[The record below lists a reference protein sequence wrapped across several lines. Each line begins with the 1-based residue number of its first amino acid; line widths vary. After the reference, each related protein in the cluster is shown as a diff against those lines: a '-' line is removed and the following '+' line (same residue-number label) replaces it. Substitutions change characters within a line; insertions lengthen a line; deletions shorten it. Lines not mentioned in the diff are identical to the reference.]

1 MEFYAHKR
9 EMPDGAIV
17 TQTVR
22 EHLVGTAQRAA
33 QCLRQ
38 VGLEHAGYLAGLLH
52 DLGKYTEAFQQY
64 LDEGD
69 STKRGSVIH
78 TFQGCRYLM
87 EQYHRGDIQTI
98 SCAELL
104 AFAVGAH
111 HGLFDCVDQMRRIGL
126 QYRAEKQ
133 DISYEEAVAAF
144 RQEIPTE
151 EIETLFAAA
160 SEEINEVIGRMDR
173 TYDND
178 REYAFE
184 TGLLARLL
192 LSAVIE
198 GDRCDTAAFQID
210 AHPRV
215 WPEDMAPIWKDRLEY
230 LEEKLQEFPCG
241 TPVEK
246 ARHAISDQCR
256 VFAENKPGI
265 YRLNVPTGGGKT
277 LSSLRYALAHAM
289 YFRKSRLI
297 FTSPLLSI
305 LEQNAAVIHQ
315 YVGDDSLILEHH
327 SNVVQTEP
335 AQGELDERELLVQSW
350 NAPIIIT
357 TLVQLLNTLFDG
369 RTTAIRRFQALCS
382 SVIVID
388 EVQTVPVKML
398 TLFNLA
404 LRFLSEQCGATIV
417 LCSATQPELKG

>member
-151 EIETLFAAA
+151 EIETLFAASCRRPSGHSA
-160 SEEINEVIGRMDR
+160 DRSPACFRRTHGTDLRSHAGLFPPACRM
-173 TYDND
+173 
-178 REYAFE
+178 
-184 TGLLARLL
+184 G
-192 LSAVIE
+192 IP
-198 GDRCDTAAFQID
+198 AAFLPDIPID
-210 AHPRV
+210 LS
-215 WPEDMAPIWKDRLEY
+215 RLEPY
-230 LEEKLQEFPCG
+230 PPAKLADVHRSGRPPCRSG
-241 TPVEK
+241 LP
-246 ARHAISDQCR
+246 R
-256 VFAENKPGI
+256 
-265 YRLNVPTGGGKT
+265 
-277 LSSLRYALAHAM
+277 SLR
-289 YFRKSRLI
+289 
-297 FTSPLLSI
+297 T
-305 LEQNAAVIHQ
+305 
-315 YVGDDSLILEHH
+315 
-327 SNVVQTEP
+327 
-335 AQGELDERELLVQSW
+335 
-350 NAPIIIT
+350 
-357 TLVQLLNTLFDG
+357 
-369 RTTAIRRFQALCS
+369 
-382 SVIVID
+382 
-388 EVQTVPVKML
+388 
-398 TLFNLA
+398 
-404 LRFLSEQCGATIV
+404 GAT
-417 LCSATQPELKG
+417 LRAGLFQKRTRDRYHRSCPCDQ

>member
-144 RQEIPTE
+144 RQEIPTV
-151 EIETLFAAA
+151 
-160 SEEINEVIGRMDR
+160 SQQSS
-173 TYDND
+173 
-178 REYAFE
+178 
-184 TGLLARLL
+184 
-192 LSAVIE
+192 LSGIL
-198 GDRCDTAAFQID
+198 CDMPNI
-210 AHPRV
+210 
-215 WPEDMAPIWKDRLEY
+215 
-230 LEEKLQEFPCG
+230 
-241 TPVEK
+241 
-246 ARHAISDQCR
+246 
-256 VFAENKPGI
+256 
-265 YRLNVPTGGGKT
+265 GKT
-277 LSSLRYALAHAM
+277 FTARYYVQSHKNAV
-289 YFRKSRLI
+289 Y
-297 FTSPLLSI
+297 PLLKS
-305 LEQNAAVIHQ
+305 
-315 YVGDDSLILEHH
+315 DTSLPL
-327 SNVVQTEP
+327 SVVVWFPDATE
-335 AQGELDERELLVQSW
+335 A
-350 NAPIIIT
+350 
-357 TLVQLLNTLFDG
+357 
-369 RTTAIRRFQALCS
+369 
-382 SVIVID
+382 
-388 EVQTVPVKML
+388 
-398 TLFNLA
+398 
-404 LRFLSEQCGATIV
+404 
-417 LCSATQPELKG
+417 

>member
-133 DISYEEAVAAF
+133 DISYEEAVAARSMHIREF
-144 RQEIPTE
+144 GRRIWLRSGK
-151 EIETLFAAA
+151 IDWNIWKKSCRNSHAARRWKKPGMR
-160 SEEINEVIGRMDR
+160 SQI
-173 TYDND
+173 
-178 REYAFE
+178 
-184 TGLLARLL
+184 
-192 LSAVIE
+192 SAV
-198 GDRCDTAAFQID
+198 CS
-210 AHPRV
+210 P
-215 WPEDMAPIWKDRLEY
+215 
-230 LEEKLQEFPCG
+230 
-241 TPVEK
+241 
-246 ARHAISDQCR
+246 
-256 VFAENKPGI
+256 
-265 YRLNVPTGGGKT
+265 KT
-277 LSSLRYALAHAM
+277 
-289 YFRKSRLI
+289 SRG
-297 FTSPLLSI
+297 SI
-305 LEQNAAVIHQ
+305 
-315 YVGDDSLILEHH
+315 G
-327 SNVVQTEP
+327 
-335 AQGELDERELLVQSW
+335 
-350 NAPIIIT
+350 
-357 TLVQLLNTLFDG
+357 
-369 RTTAIRRFQALCS
+369 
-382 SVIVID
+382 
-388 EVQTVPVKML
+388 
-398 TLFNLA
+398 
-404 LRFLSEQCGATIV
+404 
-417 LCSATQPELKG
+417 

>member
-22 EHLVGTAQRAA
+22 EHLVGTAQRAV

-151 EIETLFAAA
+151 EIETLLQRLRRRSTKPLVAWTGPMITIA
-160 SEEINEVIGRMDR
+160 S
-173 TYDND
+173 T
-178 REYAFE
+178 
-184 TGLLARLL
+184 LLKQAC
-192 LSAVIE
+192 S
-198 GDRCDTAAFQID
+198 
-210 AHPRV
+210 
-215 WPEDMAPIWKDRLEY
+215 
-230 LEEKLQEFPCG
+230 
-241 TPVEK
+241 
-246 ARHAISDQCR
+246 
-256 VFAENKPGI
+256 
-265 YRLNVPTGGGKT
+265 
-277 LSSLRYALAHAM
+277 
-289 YFRKSRLI
+289 
-297 FTSPLLSI
+297 
-305 LEQNAAVIHQ
+305 
-315 YVGDDSLILEHH
+315 
-327 SNVVQTEP
+327 
-335 AQGELDERELLVQSW
+335 QG
-350 NAPIIIT
+350 
-357 TLVQLLNTLFDG
+357 
-369 RTTAIRRFQALCS
+369 CS
-382 SVIVID
+382 CP
-388 EVQTVPVKML
+388 Q
-398 TLFNLA
+398 
-404 LRFLSEQCGATIV
+404 
-417 LCSATQPELKG
+417 

>member
-38 VGLEHAGYLAGLLH
+38 VDLEHAGYLAGLLH

-178 REYAFE
+178 REYAFD

-230 LEEKLQEFPCG
+230 LEEMVFRPLAGCGLFPSGRCLRHGLSGVSVPLRGVGCFLQASG
-241 TPVEK
+241 LY
-246 ARHAISDQCR
+246 Q
-256 VFAENKPGI
+256 
-265 YRLNVPTGGGKT
+265 
-277 LSSLRYALAHAM
+277 
-289 YFRKSRLI
+289 
-297 FTSPLLSI
+297 
-305 LEQNAAVIHQ
+305 
-315 YVGDDSLILEHH
+315 
-327 SNVVQTEP
+327 
-335 AQGELDERELLVQSW
+335 
-350 NAPIIIT
+350 
-357 TLVQLLNTLFDG
+357 
-369 RTTAIRRFQALCS
+369 
-382 SVIVID
+382 
-388 EVQTVPVKML
+388 
-398 TLFNLA
+398 
-404 LRFLSEQCGATIV
+404 
-417 LCSATQPELKG
+417 

>member
-173 TYDND
+173 NYDSD

-184 TGLLARLL
+184 TAATRRPSRSMHIREFGRRIWLRSGKIDWNIWKKSCRDSHAARRWKKPGMRSQI
-192 LSAVIE
+192 SAV
-198 GDRCDTAAFQID
+198 CS
-210 AHPRV
+210 P
-215 WPEDMAPIWKDRLEY
+215 
-230 LEEKLQEFPCG
+230 
-241 TPVEK
+241 
-246 ARHAISDQCR
+246 
-256 VFAENKPGI
+256 
-265 YRLNVPTGGGKT
+265 KT
-277 LSSLRYALAHAM
+277 
-289 YFRKSRLI
+289 SRG
-297 FTSPLLSI
+297 SI
-305 LEQNAAVIHQ
+305 
-315 YVGDDSLILEHH
+315 G
-327 SNVVQTEP
+327 
-335 AQGELDERELLVQSW
+335 
-350 NAPIIIT
+350 
-357 TLVQLLNTLFDG
+357 
-369 RTTAIRRFQALCS
+369 
-382 SVIVID
+382 
-388 EVQTVPVKML
+388 
-398 TLFNLA
+398 
-404 LRFLSEQCGATIV
+404 
-417 LCSATQPELKG
+417 

>member
-133 DISYEEAVAAF
+133 DISYEEAVVAF
-144 RQEIPTE
+144 RPEIPFSVKIRSIPGSAITTHSA
-151 EIETLFAAA
+151 IIKKLHFSLFKKWHKML
-160 SEEINEVIGRMDR
+160 SYM
-173 TYDND
+173 
-178 REYAFE
+178 
-184 TGLLARLL
+184 
-192 LSAVIE
+192 LSAGCPMVHRKE
-198 GDRCDTAAFQID
+198 
-210 AHPRV
+210 
-215 WPEDMAPIWKDRLEY
+215 
-230 LEEKLQEFPCG
+230 
-241 TPVEK
+241 
-246 ARHAISDQCR
+246 
-256 VFAENKPGI
+256 
-265 YRLNVPTGGGKT
+265 
-277 LSSLRYALAHAM
+277 M
-289 YFRKSRLI
+289 YI
-297 FTSPLLSI
+297 
-305 LEQNAAVIHQ
+305 
-315 YVGDDSLILEHH
+315 
-327 SNVVQTEP
+327 
-335 AQGELDERELLVQSW
+335 
-350 NAPIIIT
+350 
-357 TLVQLLNTLFDG
+357 
-369 RTTAIRRFQALCS
+369 
-382 SVIVID
+382 
-388 EVQTVPVKML
+388 
-398 TLFNLA
+398 
-404 LRFLSEQCGATIV
+404 
-417 LCSATQPELKG
+417 